1 MVRLLDPLEDKLLDS
16 LYLTRAPSAA
26 AVSSTGE
33 NTTRSTAIPAAKAAT
48 AMNQELILNFIRRPV
63 GYSTKYS
70 NETLFL

>member
-1 MVRLLDPLEDKLLDS
+1 MARLLDPLEDKLLDS
-16 LYLTRAPSAA
+16 LFLTRAPSAA

-48 AMNQELILNFIRRPV
+48 AIRQELMLNFIGRPV
-63 GYSTKYS
+63 RYPTKYS